1 LSELEEFAIDQAHRL
16 LSVESTSLG
25 ARKLLLTSFEGTEEL
40 SGLPPLRLEI
50 ASRGRALKSGE
61 ILGQKLGVAIRA
73 GGEVRK
79 FNGLVSRVQSVRSTL
94 RDQFL
99 QIIELVPPAWVLTL
113 NRRCRIFHDKKAT
126 DIVAQVLQEGGV
138 SCQLKSAGAVR
149 EYCVQYGESDFQF
162 VTRLLA
168 EEGLFYRFGYE
179 DPSCPMIIGN
189 GAGDY
194 TRLDPDTAEF
204 ERDLRRWQPE
214 FNVGPS
220 SYRHGDW
227 DYKAVS
233 VMEGTS
239 NGLPKAQP
247 QGLSAREFYEYPGSF
262 ATADEGEQLA
272 RARMEQHE
280 SAFICINGGGV
291 LASLTA
297 GAKFKVKGHSVDLPG
312 ASASATQ
319 YALLKVAHHVSDTTG
334 SLFEG
339 ATSYTNDFVCIPADF
354 NFRPPRN
361 CTKPQIFGPQTATVT
376 DGPDDMGRAKV
387 KFHWFPD
394 EQSRWVRVAQSWAYN
409 QMGTQFLPRIDS
421 EVVVEFLDGDPDQP
435 LIVGMVFNGKNKL
448 LYSLPDNKTQ
458 SGVRGA
464 NWGDA
469 GAADQSNELRFE
481 DLAGS
486 EEIYLHAQKD
496 RRTVVENDDSL
507 TVNQGNR
514 TIDIK
519 TGNQTLTVDQG
530 NRSVE
535 IKTGNDSLT
544 LDQGDRNVELKMGN
558 LTETLSV
565 GNHSTKLSAGNHQV
579 QLSAGASSIDAMQSI
594 TFTVGA
600 NSLTID
606 QTGVTIKGMMVS
618 IQGQIQLDLK
628 GVMTTVNGDGMLT
641 LKGAI
646 TMIN

>member
-1 LSELEEFAIDQAHRL
+1 LSELDDFVIEQTDRL
-16 LSVESTSLG
+16 LSVESFSLG
-25 ARKLLLTSFEGTEEL
+25 TRKLLVTSFEGTEEL
-40 SGLPPLRLEI
+40 SVLPRFRLEI

-61 ILGQKLGVAIRA
+61 ILGQKLAVALRA
-73 GGEVRK
+73 GGQVRK
-79 FNGLVSRVQSVRSTL
+79 YYGLVSRFQSVSSTL

-99 QIIELVPPAWVLTL
+99 QIVELVPPAWTLTL
-113 NRRCRIFHDKKAT
+113 NRRYRIFHDKKAT
-126 DIVAQVLQEGGV
+126 DIVAQVLQEGSV
-138 SCQLKSAGAVR
+138 PCQMKSTGAVR
-149 EYCVQYGESDFQF
+149 EYCVQYGESDFDF
-162 VTRLLA
+162 ITRLLA

-189 GAGDY
+189 GAADY
-194 TRLDPDTAEF
+194 TRLDPDTVEF

-227 DYKAVS
+227 DFKAVN
-233 VMEGTS
+233 VIEGST
-239 NGLPKAQP
+239 NGLTKAQP
-247 QGLSAREFYEYPGSF
+247 QGLSSREFYDYPGSF
-262 ATADEGEQLA
+262 ATEDEGQQLA

-280 SAFICINGGGV
+280 SGYVCIGGAGV
-291 LASLTA
+291 LLSLQA
-297 GAKFKVKGHSVDLPG
+297 GAKFKVKDHTVDLPG
-312 ASASATQ
+312 NANAAQ
-319 YALLKVAHHVSDTTG
+319 YALVKVDHHCVDTTG

-339 ATSYTNDFVCIPADF
+339 NTSYTNDFVCIPADF
-354 NFRPPRN
+354 SFRPPRN
-361 CTKPQIFGPQTATVT
+361 LSSPRISGPQTATVT
-376 DGPDDMGRAKV
+376 DGPDDFGRAKV

-394 EQSRWVRVAQSWAYN
+394 EQSCWVRVAQSWAYN

-435 LIVGMVFNGKNKL
+435 LIVGMVFNGKNKP
-448 LYSLPDNKTQ
+448 LYTVPDNKTQ

-464 NWGDA
+464 NWGSA
-469 GAADQSNELRFE
+469 GTADQSNELRFE

-519 TGNQTLTVDQG
+519 TGDHNLAVDQG
-530 NRSVE
+530 NRKVE

-544 LDQGDRNVELKMGN
+544 LNQGDRTVELKLGN
-558 LTETLSV
+558 FTETLST
-565 GNHSTKLSAGNHQV
+565 GNHSTKLTTGNHEV
-579 QLSAGASSIDAMQSI
+579 KLTAGASSVEAMQSV
-594 TFTVGA
+594 TLKVGA

-618 IQGQIQLDLK
+618 IEGQIQLELK